1 MIGAMSAYIKN
12 IVGLIIMTALAEMV
26 IPSGSLKKYIRFVM
40 GLIIIA
46 SVTEPAV
53 KLIWGRGYD
62 FNLGIEDIYACG
74 QGCPQEKQKE
84 LAESIYKEETE
95 KICAETAYSMD
106 METEKI
112 SINTDGAGNV
122 SALVYIKKPHIC
134 VTTAAGFDGGRNE
147 CGICTEESEK
157 LRQALVLKTGIENI
171 EVNVLED

>member
-1 MIGAMSAYIKN
+1 MIGEMSAYIKN

-62 FNLGIEDIYACG
+62 FNLDIEDIYACG
-74 QGCPQEKQKE
+74 QDYPQEKQKE
-84 LAESIYKEETE
+84 LAENIYKEETE
-95 KICAETAYSMD
+95 KICAETASSMD
-106 METEKI
+106 METEEV
-112 SINTDGAGNV
+112 SIITDGAGDV

-134 VTTAAGFDGGRNE
+134 VTSAAGFNGDGNE
-147 CGICTEESEK
+147 CDNCAEESEK
-157 LRQALVLKTGIENI
+157 LRQALILKTGIENI
-171 EVNVLED
+171 KVNVLED